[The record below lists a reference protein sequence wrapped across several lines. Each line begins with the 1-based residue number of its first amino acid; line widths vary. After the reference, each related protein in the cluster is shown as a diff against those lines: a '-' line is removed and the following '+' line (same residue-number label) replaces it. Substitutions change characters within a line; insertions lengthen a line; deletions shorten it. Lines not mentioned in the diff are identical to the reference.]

1 MDNTWKALIKAVLDT
16 GTVEKELKKL
26 QKKLQKQTLHV
37 PAGIDQEILLDSIK
51 KAIPKLTSSIYIPL
65 KIVADYSEGKRQ
77 ATDLTNSLQTQLNS
91 LVQEAATFA
100 DTLASIGK
108 TRLDV
113 ELNANLKNTGRAEC
127 CPSQRICLL

>member
-77 ATDLTNSLQTQLNS
+77 VTDLTNSLQTQLNS
-91 LVQEAATFA
+91 LVQE
-100 DTLASIGK
+100 LSLIH
-108 TRLDV
+108 
-113 ELNANLKNTGRAEC
+113 
-127 CPSQRICLL
+127 I